1 MQNHLTASNL
11 CYEFPNGKSLFS
23 SLNFSFGAARTGLIG
38 QNGIGKT
45 TLLEI
50 LAGNRVGSDG
60 TVVRAGRV
68 SYLPQTVA
76 PPPEGSVANA
86 LGISEVLLALD
97 RINSGNADAAE
108 LTSAETYWDVPERI
122 AMTFGRL
129 GVAHISCNQPAATL
143 SGGEFMRV
151 RLAGLLLEEPDFLL
165 LDEPTNHLDLSAR
178 EFVYEMVASWKNG
191 LVVVTHDRKLL
202 SILDQIAELDCNGV
216 RIYGGNFSFYKEQRG
231 IEQAAAEQT
240 FTGARIRLKKAKKA
254 AQLARERQQKRNS
267 SGHKKAIRT
276 GISAMAAGNLK
287 RAAENSGARLA
298 DRHQKKVEA
307 ARQDMEV
314 ARTSVVVETRITVDL
329 ESSRVPST
337 RRIIEASGLNYQ
349 YAGANAPLW
358 ANSLDLRVLGP
369 ERIHLKGENGT
380 GKSTLV
386 DLVCGKKSP
395 TAGWI
400 RTGAMR
406 IAVLN
411 QKVDLLDDAISILE
425 NVKRIA
431 NRRPDHE
438 LRILLGR
445 FLFYRD
451 AALKPAAV
459 LSGGERMRAG
469 LACLLAADQ
478 APELLLLDEPT
489 NNLDL
494 ASLESVISA
503 LRAYRGALIVVS
515 HDVTFLEDIGIERVL
530 ELSPKGLVPQQ
541 ASLEEDT
548 GNLDVC

>member
-1 MQNHLTASNL
+1 MQNHLTASDL
-11 CYEFPNGKSLFS
+11 CYEFPDGKCLFS

-50 LAGNRVGSDG
+50 LSGKRPASSG
-60 TVVRAGRV
+60 TVIRAGRV

-76 PPPEGSVANA
+76 PPPEDSVAKT
-86 LGISEVLLALD
+86 LGISEALEALD

-108 LTSAETYWDVPERI
+108 LTNAESLWQLPERV

-129 GVAHISCNQPAATL
+129 GVAHISVHQPAATL

-151 RLAGLLLEEPDFLL
+151 RLAGLLLDEPDFLL

-202 SILDQIAELDCNGV
+202 TVLDQIAELDCNGLK
-216 RIYGGNFSFYKEQRG
+216 IYGGNLEFYKEQRG
-231 IEQAAAEQT
+231 MEQAAAEQT
-240 FTGARIRLKKAKKA
+240 FSSARMRLKKAQAA

-267 SGHKKAIRT
+267 AGHKKAIRT

-298 DRHQKKVEA
+298 DRHQKRVEA
-307 ARQDMEV
+307 ARQEMET
-314 ARTSVVVETRITVDL
+314 ARASVIAENRITVDL
-329 ESSRVPST
+329 ESSRVPAT
-337 RRIIEASGLNYQ
+337 RRIIEATGINYR
-349 YAGANAPLW
+349 YPGAKTPLW
-358 ANSLDLRVLGP
+358 ASPLDFRVVGP
-369 ERIHLKGENGT
+369 ERIHLKGENGS

-400 RTGAMR
+400 RTGANR
-406 IAVLN
+406 VGVLD
-411 QKVDLLDDAISILE
+411 QKVDVLDDSLSILE
-425 NVKRIA
+425 NVQRVA
-431 NRRPDHE
+431 SQRPSHE

-445 FLFYRD
+445 FLFYHD
-451 AALKPAAV
+451 AALKPASA

-478 APELLLLDEPT
+478 APEMLILDEPT

-494 ASLESVISA
+494 MSLESVVLA
-503 LRAYRGALIVVS
+503 LRTYQGALIVVS
-515 HDVTFLEDIGIERVL
+515 HDVTFLEDIGSGRVL
-530 ELSPKGLVPQQ
+530 ELSLRGIARGRAQYEQ
-541 ASLEEDT
+541 AADAQ
-548 GNLDVC
+548 